1 MKSRDDERPFAM
13 ELDSSIPISLHKNHQ
28 LNQLSA
34 VLNSITSS
42 AGFSTKP
49 WFEAALSCLFV

>member
-13 ELDSSIPISLHKNHQ
+13 DLDSHIAISLHKNHQ
-28 LNQLSA
+28 LNHLSA